1 VKDKTMDTYKFQVER
16 VDHSSA
22 KPFEKL
28 VTAFEEKCP
37 LGEVAA
43 LTQLAVRQASKPEI
57 EKAVEGMTGELGFMA
72 LVKIDQ
78 GPLVS
83 LLGKPKRMTLY
94 YLGNP
99 VIANQMF
106 EIHPEIGLY
115 APLRAL
121 IYEDYSGVAH
131 FTYDRPTSMLQQ
143 FQHERTAAVGRLLDD
158 KMAKLAESVVN

>member
-1 VKDKTMDTYKFQVER
+1 MNTYRFQVER
-16 VDHSSA
+16 IDHSSS

-28 VTAFEEKCP
+28 VAAFEEKCP

-43 LTQLAVRQASKPEI
+43 LTQLAIKQSSKSEI
-57 EKAVEGMTGELGFMA
+57 EKAVEGMTGELGFMH

-83 LLGKPKRMTLY
+83 LLGKRKRMTLY

-106 EIHPEIGLY
+106 EVHPEIGLY

-131 FTYDRPTSMLQQ
+131 FTYDRPASILQQ
-143 FQHERTAAVGRLLDD
+143 FQNERTMAVGRLLDD

>member
-1 VKDKTMDTYKFQVER
+1 METYRMKVER
-16 VDHSSA
+16 VDVVYTKSF
-22 KPFEKL
+22 FEV
-28 VTAFEEKCP
+28 VTALERHVP
-37 LGEVAA
+37 MSDLSVT
-43 LTQLAVRQASKPEI
+43 LRMIASRASAREMERAI
-57 EKAVEGMTGELGFMA
+57 GNMVGDSGFMVLA
-72 LVKIDQ
+72 KLDQ

-83 LLGKPKRMTLY
+83 LLGKRKRMTLY

-131 FTYDRPTSMLQQ
+131 FTYDQPTSMLQQ
-143 FQHERTAAVGRLLDD
+143 FQHERVTAVGRLLDD